1 MTRKLSQAMILML
14 LIQVSIFSLASAQ
27 SEQISSSTVTYT
39 ADARTARIEKLKSQ
53 FKVQLNDKEKE
64 LISTRC
70 TLAQARLKSIA
81 YQLDGIES
89 SRGATYDG
97 IISTLLEINNRL
109 NDQFVDTS
117 SLDLL
122 IVDYQSVVKKFNL
135 SIEGYRLSLDD
146 ATSIDCKNN
155 PEDFRAAL
163 EGVRAA
169 RKPIVDSSQQI
180 NDLTKTN
187 LKTTFESLAVRLDI
201 GAPNGQ

>member
-1 MTRKLSQAMILML
+1 MILML

>member
-1 MTRKLSQAMILML
+1 MILML

-146 ATSIDCKNN
+146 ATSIDCKNS

>member
-1 MTRKLSQAMILML
+1 MILML

-155 PEDFRAAL
+155 PEDFRASL